1 MNNIDY
7 PVARQFH
14 ENTSYLN
21 ENSGGEDAWQPAMKT
36 GEKDRPTR
44 IKLDLPVIPDSHF
57 SDLLLA
63 RHSCRQFNY
72 QPITLKQ
79 LINILFAGY
88 GIRDTMKVN
97 DEEWLVHT
105 VPSAGALFPLEFY
118 ILVFQVAGLSP
129 GIYHYLPK
137 TGELAYIQTE
147 PVPIQLVIRFFLNQS
162 WIAGA
167 SAIIIATAVIERTL
181 SKYLDRGYRYILLE
195 AGHAFQNMNLMAA
208 ACNIGAVNIGAFYDN
223 EIAGLLNIA
232 DEEELPIYATVL
244 GNRVEGS

>member
-1 MNNIDY
+1 MNKIDY
-7 PVARQFH
+7 RVARQFH
-14 ENTSYLN
+14 ESTSYFN
-21 ENSGGEDAWQPAMKT
+21 DNSDGEETLQPAMKPT
-36 GEKDRPTR
+36 EKDGQTR

-57 SDLLLA
+57 RDLLLA
-63 RHSCRQFNY
+63 RHSCRQFNNT
-72 QPITLKQ
+72 PITLKQ
-79 LINILFAGY
+79 LINILFSGY
-88 GIRDTMKVN
+88 GIRDTIKVN
-97 DEEWLVHT
+97 NEEWLVHT

-118 ILVFQVAGLSP
+118 ILVLHVEGLSP

-167 SAIIIATAVIERTL
+167 SVIIIATSVIQRTL

-208 ACNIGAVNIGAFYDN
+208 ACNVGAVNIGAFFDN
-223 EIAGLLNIA
+223 EIARLLKIV
-232 DEEELPIYATVL
+232 DGEELPIYATVL
-244 GNRVEGS
+244 GNRAEGY

>member
-7 PVARQFH
+7 RVARHFH

-21 ENSGGEDAWQPAMKT
+21 DNSGGEETLQRAMKPT
-36 GEKDRPTR
+36 EKDVTTT

-57 SDLLLA
+57 RDLLLA
-63 RHSCRQFNY
+63 RHSCRQFNNT
-72 QPITLKQ
+72 PITLKQ
-79 LINILFAGY
+79 LVNILFAGY
-88 GIRDTMKVN
+88 GIRDTIKVN
-97 DEEWLVHT
+97 NEEWLVHT
-105 VPSAGALFPLEFY
+105 VPSAGALFPLKFY
-118 ILVFQVAGLSP
+118 ILVFQVEGLSP

-167 SAIIIATAVIERTL
+167 GAIIISTAVIERTL

-208 ACNIGAVNIGAFYDN
+208 ACNVGAVNIGAFFDS
-223 EIAGLLNIA
+223 EIAGLLKIV
-232 DEEELPIYATVL
+232 DGEELPIYATVL
-244 GNRVEGS
+244 GNRAEGF